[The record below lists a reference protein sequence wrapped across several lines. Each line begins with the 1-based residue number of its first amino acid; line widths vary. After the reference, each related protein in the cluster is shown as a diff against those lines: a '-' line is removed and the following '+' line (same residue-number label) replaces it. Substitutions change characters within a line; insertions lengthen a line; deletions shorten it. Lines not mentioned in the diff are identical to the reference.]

1 MSWSEPRRGGGETE
15 EEELRVLLNRAVPAL
30 AAPEDR
36 MERVLARADRSR
48 RRRRATGLG
57 LGLSGGLL
65 AAVLAAAPAI
75 APVPDRGAV
84 GPAAR
89 PAGTSLPSD
98 APTQSVAPTPS
109 VSAPQSGD
117 LVRFPQADGL
127 TAVLP
132 PGWYAQVSGVDDPY
146 DHLGYLANRQFDT
159 KVPCPQAAVFCP
171 PIGALTSD
179 RALLTVK
186 KVGVADS
193 AATAN
198 GESTGMVDIA
208 VDKDCSGQNGDRELV
223 GHRGVSLQNTT
234 VRIELTACVR
244 LPSDRTLQQ
253 VQQVLN
259 SLRVAR

>member
-1 MSWSEPRRGGGETE
+1 MSGSDPTRDNAEAE
-15 EEELRVLLNRAVPAL
+15 EEELRVLLRRAVPAL
-30 AAPEDR
+30 ATPEDR

-48 RRRRATGLG
+48 RRRRATGIG

-75 APVPDRGAV
+75 APAPDRDAV
-84 GPAAR
+84 GPAAER
-89 PAGTSLPSD
+89 PAGTSSPSH
-98 APTQSVAPTPS
+98 APTPS
-109 VSAPQSGD
+109 VSPPQSGN

-127 TAVLP
+127 TAALP
-132 PGWYAQVSGVDDPY
+132 PGWYAQVSGVDGPG

-159 KVPCPQAAVFCP
+159 KVPCPQTAVFCP

-186 KVGVADS
+186 VVGIADS
-193 AATAN
+193 AGATG
-198 GESTGMVDIA
+198 GETTGMVGIA
-208 VDKDCSGQNGDRELV
+208 VDKDCASQNGNQELV
-223 GHRGVSLQNTT
+223 GHRSVILWNTS

-244 LPSDRTLQQ
+244 APSDQTLQQ
-253 VQQVLN
+253 VQQVLD

>member
-1 MSWSEPRRGGGETE
+1 MSWSEPRRDGGETE
-15 EEELRVLLNRAVPAL
+15 EEELRVLLQRAVPAL

-75 APVPDRGAV
+75 APAPDRGAV
-84 GPAAR
+84 GPAAER
-89 PAGTSLPSD
+89 PAGTSSPSY
-98 APTQSVAPTPS
+98 APTPS
-109 VSAPQSGD
+109 VSPTQAGS
-117 LVRFPQADGL
+117 LVSFSQADGL
-127 TAVLP
+127 TAELP
-132 PGWYAQVSGVDDPY
+132 PGWYAQVSAVGGPG

-159 KVPCPQAAVFCP
+159 KVPCPQTAVFCP

-186 KVGVADS
+186 VVGVADS
-193 AATAN
+193 AGPVY

-208 VDKDCSGQNGDRELV
+208 VDKDCSVQNGNRELV
-223 GHRGVSLQNTT
+223 GHRSFALRSTG

-244 LPSDRTLQQ
+244 APSDRTLQQ
-253 VQQVLN
+253 VQQVLE
-259 SLRVAR
+259 SLRVAP